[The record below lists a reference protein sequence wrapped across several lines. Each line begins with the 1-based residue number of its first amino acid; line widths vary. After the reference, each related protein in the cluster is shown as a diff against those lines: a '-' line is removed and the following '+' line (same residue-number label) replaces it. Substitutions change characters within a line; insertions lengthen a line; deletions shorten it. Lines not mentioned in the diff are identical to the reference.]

1 MTRTIRPLLL
11 FAILGVLLSA
21 CAAQPSDTSKMPG
34 STTSLPTVTVCL
46 DLAVYGNTGLMDIIP
61 GRGEDFEVVLDTV
74 PTKYPE
80 RDAKLTRIR
89 TEIMAGKGPDVFL
102 CDCMYPYFLTEAGD
116 EPQALFPFPEKAM
129 KNRVFLPLDEY
140 IQNSD
145 TLEWD
150 MQLPVI
156 MDAGK
161 NDEGQLLLPF
171 SYTFSVA
178 AFDREKYRLS
188 EELPMT
194 WEEMA
199 SSGDPLVH
207 FAITQGILSGAL
219 GRTADYD
226 RDEPTFTE
234 DELLN
239 CAELFWESSEAM
251 RNGRMTELTE
261 YNADGGYYE
270 LKDGVKYINFSS
282 YELGTLKGGTDIGD
296 SGREYLMVPVY
307 NTSGGVTASVTAFAG
322 VNRNT
327 KVPDESFRVIEA
339 VFSRSTQ
346 QASPIYNSLMGIPP
360 HEDVGKSGSKFS
372 DWNMND
378 WNYEQ
383 FRTIREQIDTVQ
395 FYTPLDVQLRNIVPE
410 HFNTEQP
417 MDKIV
422 HRAYMTMRMLLAES

>member
-11 FAILGVLLSA
+11 FAIIVVLLST
-21 CAAQPSDTSKMPG
+21 CAAQPSDTSKTPG

-46 DLAVYGNTGLMDIIP
+46 DLAVYGNTSLMDIIP

-116 EPQALFPFPEKAM
+116 EP
-129 KNRVFLPLDEY
+129 
-140 IQNSD
+140 
-145 TLEWD
+145 
-150 MQLPVI
+150 
-156 MDAGK
+156 
-161 NDEGQLLLPF
+161 
-171 SYTFSVA
+171 
-178 AFDREKYRLS
+178 
-188 EELPMT
+188 
-194 WEEMA
+194 
-199 SSGDPLVH
+199 
-207 FAITQGILSGAL
+207 
-219 GRTADYD
+219 
-226 RDEPTFTE
+226 TFTE
-234 DELLN
+234 EELLN

-261 YNADGGYYE
+261 YNAEGGYYE
-270 LKDGVKYINFSS
+270 LKDGVKYINFSN
-282 YELGTLKGGTDIGD
+282 YELGALKGGTDIGD

-339 VFSRSTQ
+339 VFRRNTQ

-372 DWNMND
+372 DWSMND